1 MSEFLTIDENSI
13 PEGGDNFGPL
23 PEGPYEATCVAMVKG
38 IGTKYQSDETEHK
51 VRLVFAIQGEDRVE
65 YIRSNWMK
73 VSLWD
78 GEPNP
83 STLWTLLSAWTNQ
96 KTAEKL
102 IEKMGKFDLKFF
114 LGKPITLGIK
124 IRKDGKWN
132 VISDY
137 YAPKKGAAVITAPE
151 IPEFC
156 LKGDKRVSESIGYIT
171 MEGATVKAAKK
182 AEKASEP
189 EVKDGGKKAPVK
201 GDGGTSLPNQPAV
214 DDSELPFN

>member
-1 MSEFLTIDENSI
+1 MSDFLTIDENSI

-23 PEGPYEATCVAMVKG
+23 TEGPYEATCVAMVKG
-38 IGTKYQSDETEHK
+38 IGTKFQSDETEQK
-51 VRLVFAIQGEDRVE
+51 VRFVFAVQGEERIE
-65 YIRSNWMK
+65 YLRTNWMK
-73 VSLWD
+73 ISLWD

-83 STLWTLLSAWTNQ
+83 SALWVILSAWTNQ

-114 LGKPITLGIK
+114 IGKPITLGVK
-124 IRKDGKWN
+124 LSKDEKWN

-151 IPEFC
+151 IPEFF

-189 EVKDGGKKAPVK
+189 EVKGGGKKAPAA
-201 GDGGTSLPNQPAV
+201 TATQPV
-214 DDSELPFN
+214 DTEACNSDELPFN